1 MIILYT
7 YFKKLFLNLKG
18 FSNGKVVSLTK
29 KEYGSTGY
37 FYKSSKIF
45 KINVS

>member
-1 MIILYT
+1 MILLYI
-7 YFKKLFLNLKG
+7 YFKRFALNLKG
-18 FSNGKVVSLTK
+18 LSDGKVVSLTK